1 MTDNSVTELISSLKA
16 LHNQTI
22 SFLDLSDN
30 KLTDQAI
37 LSIIDFLSRNSSLK
51 EVILLDVPEI
61 SQPMMTRLNAA
72 LKKNQM
78 GLPSVDLMYQ
88 TAKQVDQGMNRH
100 LKFV

>member
-1 MTDNSVTELISSLKA
+1 MKRLNLAGCALTDNSVTELISSLKA
-16 LHNQTI
+16 LHNETI

-51 EVILLDVPEI
+51 EVVLLDVSDI

-78 GLPSVDLMYQ
+78 GLPSVDLM
-88 TAKQVDQGMNRH
+88 
-100 LKFV
+100 F

>member
-1 MTDNSVTELISSLKA
+1 MTPFELDAIVNPQYQY
-16 LHNQTI
+16 NQTI
-22 SFLDLSDN
+22 TLLDLSDN

-51 EVILLDVPEI
+51 EVILQDVADI

-78 GLPSVDLMYQ
+78 GLPSVDLMFQ
-88 TAKQVDQGMNRH
+88 TAKQVD
-100 LKFV
+100 

>member
-1 MTDNSVTELISSLKA
+1 VKRLNLAGCALTDNSVTELISSLKA
-16 LHNQTI
+16 LHNETI

-51 EVILLDVPEI
+51 EVVLLDVPDI

-78 GLPSVDLMYQ
+78 GLPSVDLM
-88 TAKQVDQGMNRH
+88 
-100 LKFV
+100 F